1 MYTLDTNAIIYYL
14 DEDAAVVPVLEP
26 ILAQDIAI
34 FVSVVTEL
42 ELLSHPGLT
51 EEDIAEI
58 AQVLTSMVVF
68 PLESRLAQLAGTLRR
83 QYRLKRP
90 DSIVA
95 ATALLTR
102 TTLVTRNIRDFQEIA
117 ALSLLPIDTTAP
129 GILGCIVLLGTPPV
143 FRALRM
149 PGKTIEIKTPRHD
162 PRSRGMTRETVRKI
176 ARYFEHM
183 GSTPPREPQWAV
195 RLTRVPPAAPWRPA
209 GLPWQS
215 PR

>member
-34 FVSVVTEL
+34 FISVVTEL
-42 ELLSHPGLT
+42 ELLSHTGLM

-58 AQVLTSMVVF
+58 TQVLTSMVVF

-83 QYRLKRP
+83 QYRLKTP

-117 ALSLLPIDTTAP
+117 ALSLLPI
-129 GILGCIVLLGTPPV
+129 
-143 FRALRM
+143 
-149 PGKTIEIKTPRHD
+149 
-162 PRSRGMTRETVRKI
+162 
-176 ARYFEHM
+176 
-183 GSTPPREPQWAV
+183 
-195 RLTRVPPAAPWRPA
+195 
-209 GLPWQS
+209 
-215 PR
+215 